1 MEKVELAATSTSDLS
16 IFGLFMA
23 ADPIVKFVML
33 LLIGAS
39 IWCWA
44 IIFEKIMK
52 FRAENKRSQLFDDA
66 FWSGGSLDQ
75 LYDSSGAEPDSAQA
89 RVFVA
94 AMREWRRAS
103 AKGLTKALRP
113 ELKASLMSRI
123 ERSMGLAIN
132 REMDK
137 LERGV
142 NFLASIGSVSPFV
155 GLFGT
160 VWGIMNAFQSIAES
174 KNTSLAVVAPGIAE
188 ALFATALGLLA
199 AIPAVAAYNA
209 FASNLE
215 KIGARLDSF
224 STEFSTLLARQLD
237 EGGQ

>member
-1 MEKVELAATSTSDLS
+1 
-16 IFGLFMA
+16 
-23 ADPIVKFVML
+23 
-33 LLIGAS
+33 
-39 IWCWA
+39 
-44 IIFEKIMK
+44 
-52 FRAENKRSQLFDDA
+52 
-66 FWSGGSLDQ
+66 
-75 LYDSSGAEPDSAQA
+75 
-89 RVFVA
+89 
-94 AMREWRRAS
+94 
-103 AKGLTKALRP
+103 
-113 ELKASLMSRI
+113 
-123 ERSMGLAIN
+123 MGLAIN
-132 REMDK
+132 REMEK

-209 FASNLE
+209 FANNLE